1 MSEDNSIIEQ
11 YKRKLEMVKAG
22 NISPAAPVWQLF
34 NDIVAKMS
42 PEQAAYVQANS
53 KAIQAKKDLNNLFIE
68 YMFERYKNDFAAD
81 PRFEQEARRYVDC
94 IESAAAE
101 FSEHNKNLAEENEA
115 LKAEIER
122 LKREAV

>member
-34 NDIVAKMS
+34 NDIFAKMS

-53 KAIQAKKDLNNLFIE
+53 KAVQAKKDLNKLFIE

-101 FSEHNKNLAEENEA
+101 FSERNKNLAEENEA

>member
-53 KAIQAKKDLNNLFIE
+53 KAVQAKKDLNKLFIE

-101 FSEHNKNLAEENEA
+101 FSKRNKNLAEENEA